1 MRKIAIF
8 GANGRLGRV
17 AVKAFHEAGW
27 KVRAV
32 TRNGSFDHVK
42 GVESVAADALKQ
54 DEVIAAVKGN
64 DFILNC
70 LNPDYTKWP
79 KLSPPITKN
88 ILAAAKSHGAVH
100 LFIGNVYNFGSKMP
114 KLLKINSPQTPDTE
128 KGRVRVQI
136 ENMMQMAAKNDGVKT
151 IILRAGDFFGGTGT
165 GSTFDLVV
173 VKDFAK
179 NNITCPGPLDQI
191 RSWAYL
197 PDLASAFVELAN
209 RAEQFEMFEI
219 FHFEGHAIS
228 GADLI
233 KALEISSNKKLT
245 HKTLPWRVIR
255 TVGLVYPAWREFA
268 QMSYLWQVPH
278 RLDGQK
284 LKDLVPDL
292 QHTNIE
298 IAAKAALHDLG
309 LL

>member
-1 MRKIAIF
+1 MKKIAIF
-8 GANGRLGRV
+8 GANGRLGRE

-32 TRNGSFDHVK
+32 TRNGGFEYVSD
-42 GVESVAADALKQ
+42 VEGVAADALKQ
-54 DEVIAAVKGN
+54 DEVIAAVTGN

-70 LNPDYTKWP
+70 LNPDYIKWP
-79 KLSPPITKN
+79 ELAPPMTKN
-88 ILAAAKSHGAVH
+88 ILAAARAHGAVH

-165 GSTFDLVV
+165 GSGFDLVV

-179 NNITCPGPLDQI
+179 NNVTYPGPLDQI
-191 RSWAYL
+191 HSWAYL
-197 PDLASAFVELAN
+197 PDLSSAFVELAK

-233 KALEISSNKKLT
+233 KALEVASNKKLT
-245 HKTLPWRVIR
+245 HKTLPWGFIR
-255 TVGLVYPAWREFA
+255 TVGLIYPTWREFA

-298 IAAKAALHDLG
+298 IATKAALFDLG
-309 LL
+309 RL